1 MEMSSL
7 CRSRSQKWRFPK
19 LLSLCW
25 WSRVSKA
32 GERLFGCT
40 HEVWEACRDWSM
52 GLRDGD
58 NSASNSLH
66 HCVRSHHHHQLG
78 VLRVAQCHARLSYW
92 IPRCPSQPCSPLP
105 AVIVNLIGTSP
116 KHSTLRTGEHSGRDW
131 RNIFTTFPLEF
142 SCMQ

>member
-40 HEVWEACRDWSM
+40 HEVWE
-52 GLRDGD
+52 GLQGLEHGIARRWQQFEQFIT
-58 NSASNSLH
+58 SL
-66 HCVRSHHHHQLG
+66 CPLTPPPP
-78 VLRVAQCHARLSYW
+78 A
-92 IPRCPSQPCSPLP
+92 RCPPGRTVPCKTELLNP
-105 AVIVNLIGTSP
+105 AVPL
-116 KHSTLRTGEHSGRDW
+116 STLLPPASSYCQPDWNITQTLNTGDGRTLWSG
-131 RNIFTTFPLEF
+131 LEKYF
-142 SCMQ
+142 HHIPTWVQLQ